1 MSENDIIINDLRTRV
16 DKLEH
21 IYDTISELTIE
32 IKKLAIETKY
42 MREAQNK
49 LTERVDVLEH
59 KPEKR
64 FDAIISTII
73 TTITGAL
80 VGALLML
87 ILK

>member
-1 MSENDIIINDLRTRV
+1 MNGNDVIIKNLQDRV
-16 DKLEH
+16 GKLEH
-21 IYDTISELTIE
+21 IYDTISDLTIE

-64 FDAIISTII
+64 FDAIINTVI
-73 TTITGAL
+73 TTITGGL

-87 ILK
+87 IIK

>member
-1 MSENDIIINDLRTRV
+1 MNGNDVIIKNLQDRV
-16 DKLEH
+16 GKLEH
-21 IYDTISELTIE
+21 IYDTISDLTIE

-64 FDAIISTII
+64 FDAIINTVL
-73 TTITGAL
+73 TTITGGL

-87 ILK
+87 IIK